1 MKARMWQGAVVG
13 GVLVAISYGGASYWM
28 GLKAEQTLAEQHK
41 IIAGLPLFVVK
52 SHSYQRGWFSSTET
66 TELALNPNFFRPY
79 QSLLPDGAKALLDGR
94 IQYVNRIQHGPLP
107 EIGSFGFI
115 PARAVV
121 QTDFTMSDD
130 TKKTLTRFFGDKA
143 PITVT
148 NRLNFIGGG
157 DLTVSVPKFDYEE
170 TLSGVKINWQGLLT
184 RVHYAAG
191 YKQYS
196 VDARFPGLMVE
207 AATKGRFGFT
217 NLAYQSDSR
226 PGETGVTVGNS
237 ELSVAKVQLESK
249 ENLPYKI
256 RLNELVSL
264 LTRIR
269 VGEFINPA
277 GEIKPSQ
284 AALSD
289 LKYQIVTSEQGEF
302 IDTRGKFQFERFEIN
317 HTSYGP
323 MKLDVSANHLH
334 AASVLKL
341 DRALSAIKIEGVE
354 PAALRQQYL
363 DTITLEGGPILAN
376 NPPLIVNTFSLKLPE
391 GEMSLTGNLALN
403 GYVDGDLKTPLVF
416 MKKLEAD
423 AKLTLPHAT
432 LQSLVI
438 AQARNLFT
446 VDASA
451 ENQPSLAEIDD
462 LAKNLLATQLDTW
475 AEQGYLSLTNGQIN
489 TAAVWKK
496 GELSINQHLV
506 ALPWQEEMA
515 GTKAEAGNAAP
526 VPLKQ

>member
-264 LTRIR
+264 LKSD
-269 VGEFINPA
+269 GPD
-277 GEIKPSQ
+277 PSPPFE
-284 AALSD
+284 D
-289 LKYQIVTSEQGEF
+289 L
-302 IDTRGKFQFERFEIN
+302 
-317 HTSYGP
+317 
-323 MKLDVSANHLH
+323 
-334 AASVLKL
+334 SVLRAAQGFTNRHASILLAL
-341 DRALSAIKIEGVE
+341 DATLAAIDAI
-354 PAALRQQYL
+354 
-363 DTITLEGGPILAN
+363 
-376 NPPLIVNTFSLKLPE
+376 PE
-391 GEMSLTGNLALN
+391 GRSG
-403 GYVDGDLKTPLVF
+403 
-416 MKKLEAD
+416 
-423 AKLTLPHAT
+423 
-432 LQSLVI
+432 
-438 AQARNLFT
+438 
-446 VDASA
+446 
-451 ENQPSLAEIDD
+451 
-462 LAKNLLATQLDTW
+462 
-475 AEQGYLSLTNGQIN
+475 
-489 TAAVWKK
+489 AA
-496 GELSINQHLV
+496 
-506 ALPWQEEMA
+506 
-515 GTKAEAGNAAP
+515 
-526 VPLKQ
+526 